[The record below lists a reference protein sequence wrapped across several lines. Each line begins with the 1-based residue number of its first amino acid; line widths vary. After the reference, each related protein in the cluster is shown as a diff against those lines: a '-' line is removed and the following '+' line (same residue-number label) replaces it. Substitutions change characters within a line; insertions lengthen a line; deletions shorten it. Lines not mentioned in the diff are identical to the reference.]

1 MEEEYIRVIKIT
13 VIGVISWGLIFIL
26 IRRIFSNFS
35 FDFSTRLVSTV
46 HATVAVVLATL
57 SIQDWSCPVCPIAST
72 SSLRQM
78 ETLAFSLSYMIY
90 DLICSH
96 FDQVLR
102 IDNAVH
108 HSVCI
113 LGFVAGLFYKKCGSE
128 MVAAIWITE
137 ISSPFLHLR
146 EILKEIGYRDTDL
159 NLAADACFAII
170 FSLAR
175 MIGGPYLVYVTISAD
190 NPILI
195 KAMAL
200 GLQLVSAFW
209 FYKIL
214 KMMRYKLTKRS
225 MSNKKST

>member
-1 MEEEYIRVIKIT
+1 MEEEYIRIISIT
-13 VIGVISWGLIFIL
+13 TIRIISWGLIFIL
-26 IRRIFSNFS
+26 VRRIFSSYS
-35 FDFSTRLVSTV
+35 FDFSTRIVSTL
-46 HATVAVVLATL
+46 HATIAVTLATL

-96 FDQVLR
+96 FDQVLS

-113 LGFVAGLFYKKCGSE
+113 LGFVAGLFYQKCGSE

-146 EILKEIGYRDTDL
+146 EILKEIGCRDTDL
-159 NLAADACFAII
+159 NLAADVFFATI
-170 FSLAR
+170 FSVAR
-175 MIGGPYLVYVTISAD
+175 MVGGPYLVYVTIPAD

-195 KAMAL
+195 KVYSILIDEYDLHFVL
-200 GLQLVSAFW
+200 GYTYYCFINCS
-209 FYKIL
+209 
-214 KMMRYKLTKRS
+214 
-225 MSNKKST
+225 

>member
-13 VIGVISWGLIFIL
+13 LIGVISWGLMFIL
-26 IRRIFSNFS
+26 VRRIFSNYS
-35 FDFSTRLVSTV
+35 FDFSTRIVSTV
-46 HATVAVVLATL
+46 HATVAVALATL
-57 SIQDWSCPVCPIAST
+57 SIQDWSCPVCPVSST
-72 SSLRQM
+72 SSLQQM
-78 ETLAFSLSYMIY
+78 ETMTFSLSYMIY

-96 FDQVLR
+96 FDQVLS

-113 LGFVAGLFYKKCGSE
+113 LGFVAGLFYRKCGSE
-128 MVAAIWITE
+128 MVAALLLTE
-137 ISSPFLHLR
+137 LSSPFLHLR

-159 NLAADACFAII
+159 NLAADVCFATI

-175 MIGGPYLVYVTISAD
+175 MVGGPYLIYVTVSAD

-195 KAMAL
+195 KAMAV

-214 KMMRYKLTKRS
+214 KMMKYKLIKRTLS
-225 MSNKKST
+225 SKKST

>member
-1 MEEEYIRVIKIT
+1 MEEEYIRVINIT

-26 IRRIFSNFS
+26 VRRIFSNYS
-35 FDFSTRLVSTV
+35 FDFSTRIVSTL

-57 SIQDWSCPVCPIAST
+57 TIQDWSCPVYPIAST
-72 SSLRQM
+72 SSLQQM
-78 ETLAFSLSYMIY
+78 ETIAFSLSYMIY

-96 FDQVLR
+96 FDQVLS

-113 LGFVAGLFYKKCGSE
+113 LGFVAGLCYRKCASE

-159 NLAADACFAII
+159 NLAADVCFATI

-175 MIGGPYLVYVTISAD
+175 IVGGPYLVYVTITAD
-190 NPILI
+190 NPFLI

-214 KMMRYKLTKRS
+214 KMMRYKIVKRS
-225 MSNKKST
+225 MLNTKSD

>member
-1 MEEEYIRVIKIT
+1 MEEEYIRVINIT

-26 IRRIFSNFS
+26 VRRIFSNYS
-35 FDFSTRLVSTV
+35 FDFSTRIVSTL

-57 SIQDWSCPVCPIAST
+57 TIQDWSCPVYPIAST
-72 SSLRQM
+72 SSLQQM
-78 ETLAFSLSYMIY
+78 ETMAFSLSYMIY
-90 DLICSH
+90 DLICT
-96 FDQVLR
+96 
-102 IDNAVH
+102 
-108 HSVCI
+108 
-113 LGFVAGLFYKKCGSE
+113 
-128 MVAAIWITE
+128 IWITE

-159 NLAADACFAII
+159 NLAADVCFATI

-175 MIGGPYLVYVTISAD
+175 MVGGPYLVYVTMAAD

-214 KMMRYKLTKRS
+214 KMMRYKIMRRS
-225 MSNKKST
+225 MPNTKSD

>member
-1 MEEEYIRVIKIT
+1 MEEEYIRVINIT

-26 IRRIFSNFS
+26 VRRIFSNYS
-35 FDFSTRLVSTV
+35 FDFSTRIVSTL

-57 SIQDWSCPVCPIAST
+57 TIQDC
-72 SSLRQM
+72 
-78 ETLAFSLSYMIY
+78 
-90 DLICSH
+90 H
-96 FDQVLR
+96 FDQVLS

-113 LGFVAGLFYKKCGSE
+113 LGFVAGLCYRKCASE

-137 ISSPFLHLR
+137 ISSPVLHLR

-159 NLAADACFAII
+159 NLAADVCFATI

-175 MIGGPYLVYVTISAD
+175 MVGGPYLVYVTMAAD

-214 KMMRYKLTKRS
+214 KMMRYKIMRRS
-225 MSNKKST
+225 MPNTKSD

>member
-1 MEEEYIRVIKIT
+1 MEEEYIRVINIT
-13 VIGVISWGLIFIL
+13 MIGVISWGLIFIL

-35 FDFSTRLVSTV
+35 FDFSTRIVSTL
-46 HATVAVVLATL
+46 HATIAVALATH

-96 FDQVLR
+96 FDQVIS

-113 LGFVAGLFYKKCGSE
+113 LGFVAGLFYQKVIYILLLLLILEWGFGEINYYYFCILFLWLYGGIVKCGSE
-128 MVAAIWITE
+128 MVAALWITE

-159 NLAADACFAII
+159 NLAADVSIYTTNII
-170 FSLAR
+170 FNE
-175 MIGGPYLVYVTISAD
+175 I
-190 NPILI
+190 
-195 KAMAL
+195 
-200 GLQLVSAFW
+200 
-209 FYKIL
+209 
-214 KMMRYKLTKRS
+214 
-225 MSNKKST
+225 

>member
-1 MEEEYIRVIKIT
+1 MEEEYIRVINIT

-26 IRRIFSNFS
+26 VRRIFSNYS
-35 FDFSTRLVSTV
+35 FDFSTRIVSTL

-57 SIQDWSCPVCPIAST
+57 TIQDC
-72 SSLRQM
+72 
-78 ETLAFSLSYMIY
+78 
-90 DLICSH
+90 H
-96 FDQVLR
+96 FDQVLS

-113 LGFVAGLFYKKCGSE
+113 LGFVAGLCYRKCASE

-159 NLAADACFAII
+159 NLAADVCFATI

-175 MIGGPYLVYVTISAD
+175 MVGGPYLVYVTMAAD

-214 KMMRYKLTKRS
+214 KMMRYKIMRRS
-225 MSNKKST
+225 MPNTKSD

>member
-1 MEEEYIRVIKIT
+1 MEEENIRVIKIT
-13 VIGVISWGLIFIL
+13 VFGVISWALIFIL
-26 IRRIFSNFS
+26 VRRIFSNYS
-35 FDFSTRLVSTV
+35 FDFSTRIVSTL
-46 HATVAVVLATL
+46 HATVAVALATL
-57 SIQDWSCPVCPIAST
+57 SIQDWSCPVCPNASK
-72 SSLRQM
+72 SSLQQM
-78 ETLAFSLSYMIY
+78 ETFSFSLSYMIY

-96 FDQVLR
+96 FDKVIS

-113 LGFVAGLFYKKCGSE
+113 LGFVAGLSYQKCGSE

-159 NLAADACFAII
+159 NLAADVCFATI

-175 MIGGPYLVYVTISAD
+175 MVGGPYLVYVTVSAD

-195 KAMAL
+195 KAMAC

-214 KMMRYKLTKRS
+214 KMMRYKFIKRS
-225 MSNKKST
+225 KSDKKSV

>member
-1 MEEEYIRVIKIT
+1 MEEEYIRVINIT

-26 IRRIFSNFS
+26 VRRIFSNYS
-35 FDFSTRLVSTV
+35 FDFSTRIVSTL

-57 SIQDWSCPVCPIAST
+57 TIQDWSCPVYPIAST
-72 SSLRQM
+72 SSLQQM
-78 ETLAFSLSYMIY
+78 ETMAFSFWTL
-90 DLICSH
+90 LP
-96 FDQVLR
+96 
-102 IDNAVH
+102 
-108 HSVCI
+108 
-113 LGFVAGLFYKKCGSE
+113 K
-128 MVAAIWITE
+128 AIWITE

-159 NLAADACFAII
+159 NLAADVCFATI

-175 MIGGPYLVYVTISAD
+175 MVGGPYLVYVTMAAD

-200 GLQLVSAFW
+200 GSQLVSAFW

-214 KMMRYKLTKRS
+214 KMMRYKIMRRS
-225 MSNKKST
+225 MPNTKSD

>member
-1 MEEEYIRVIKIT
+1 MEEEYIRVISIT
-13 VIGVISWGLIFIL
+13 TIGVISWGLIFIL
-26 IRRIFSNFS
+26 VRRIFSSYS
-35 FDFSTRLVSTV
+35 FDFSTRIVSTL
-46 HATVAVVLATL
+46 HATIAVTLATL

-78 ETLAFSLSYMIY
+78 ETLSFSLSYMIY

-96 FDQVLR
+96 FDQVLS

-113 LGFVAGLFYKKCGSE
+113 LGFVAGLFYQKCGSE
-128 MVAAIWITE
+128 MVAALWITE

-159 NLAADACFAII
+159 NLAADVCFATI

-175 MIGGPYLVYVTISAD
+175 MVGGPYLVYVTISAD

-214 KMMRYKLTKRS
+214 KMMRYKFIKRS

>member
-1 MEEEYIRVIKIT
+1 MEEEYTRVINIT
-13 VIGVISWGLIFIL
+13 VIGVISWGMLFI
-26 IRRIFSNFS
+26 IVRRIFSNYS
-35 FDFSTRLVSTV
+35 FDFSTRLVSTL
-46 HATVAVVLATL
+46 HATLAVALATRT
-57 SIQDWSCPVCPIAST
+57 IQDWSCPVCPIAST
-72 SSLRQM
+72 SSLQQM

-90 DLICSH
+90 DLICSQ
-96 FDQVLR
+96 FDQVIS

-113 LGFVAGLFYKKCGSE
+113 LGFIAGFFYRKCGSE
-128 MVAAIWITE
+128 MVAAMWITE

-159 NLAADACFAII
+159 NLGADVCFATI

-175 MIGGPYLVYVTISAD
+175 MVGGPYLVYVTISAD

-195 KAMAL
+195 KVMAM

>member
-1 MEEEYIRVIKIT
+1 MEEEYIRVINIT

-26 IRRIFSNFS
+26 VRRIFSNYS
-35 FDFSTRLVSTV
+35 FDFSTRIVSTL

-57 SIQDWSCPVCPIAST
+57 TIQDC
-72 SSLRQM
+72 
-78 ETLAFSLSYMIY
+78 
-90 DLICSH
+90 H
-96 FDQVLR
+96 FDQVLS

-113 LGFVAGLFYKKCGSE
+113 LGFVAGFCYRKCASE

-159 NLAADACFAII
+159 NLAADVCFATI

-175 MIGGPYLVYVTISAD
+175 MVGGPYLVYVTMAAD

-214 KMMRYKLTKRS
+214 KMMRYKIMRRS
-225 MSNKKST
+225 MPNTKSD

>member
-1 MEEEYIRVIKIT
+1 MEEEYIRVINIT
-13 VIGVISWGLIFIL
+13 VIGAISWGLIFIFA
-26 IRRIFSNFS
+26 RRIFSNYS
-35 FDFSTRLVSTV
+35 FDFSTRIVSTL

-57 SIQDWSCPVCPIAST
+57 TIQDWSCPVCPIGST
-72 SSLRQM
+72 SSLQQM
-78 ETLAFSLSYMIY
+78 ETMAFSLSYMIY

-96 FDQVLR
+96 FDQVLS

-113 LGFVAGLFYKKCGSE
+113 LGFVAGLCYRKCASE

-159 NLAADACFAII
+159 NLAADVCFATI

-175 MIGGPYLVYVTISAD
+175 MVGGPYLVYVTTTAD

-214 KMMRYKLTKRS
+214 KMMRYKIMKRS
-225 MSNKKST
+225 MPNKKSD

>member
-1 MEEEYIRVIKIT
+1 MEEEYIRVINIT

-26 IRRIFSNFS
+26 VRRIFSNYS
-35 FDFSTRLVSTV
+35 FDFSTRIVSTL
-46 HATVAVVLATL
+46 HATVAVALATL
-57 SIQDWSCPVCPIAST
+57 TIQDWSCPVCPIASR
-72 SSLRQM
+72 SSLQQM
-78 ETLAFSLSYMIY
+78 ETMAFSLSYMIY

-96 FDQVLR
+96 FDEVLS

-113 LGFVAGLFYKKCGSE
+113 LGFVAGLCYRKCASE
-128 MVAAIWITE
+128 MVAALLITE

-146 EILKEIGYRDTDL
+146 EILKQIGYRDTDL
-159 NLAADACFAII
+159 NLAADVCFATI

-175 MIGGPYLVYVTISAD
+175 MVVGPYLVYVTISAD

-214 KMMRYKLTKRS
+214 KMMRYKVIKRS
-225 MSNKKST
+225 MPNKKST

>member
-1 MEEEYIRVIKIT
+1 MEEEYIRVINIT

-26 IRRIFSNFS
+26 VRRIFSNYS
-35 FDFSTRLVSTV
+35 FDFSTRIVSTL

-57 SIQDWSCPVCPIAST
+57 TIQDWSRPVYPIAST
-72 SSLRQM
+72 SSLQQM
-78 ETLAFSLSYMIY
+78 ETMAFSLSYMIY

-96 FDQVLR
+96 FDQVLS

-113 LGFVAGLFYKKCGSE
+113 LGFVAGLCYRKCASE

-159 NLAADACFAII
+159 NLAADVCFATI

-175 MIGGPYLVYVTISAD
+175 MVGGPYLVYVTMAAD

-214 KMMRYKLTKRS
+214 KMMRYKIMRRS
-225 MSNKKST
+225 MPNTKSD